1 MARNTFNFD
10 ISNEGP
16 WNGPNVRGEE
26 GDPTLDYKG
35 GPFDPR
41 QTDSTH
47 YQGHGPFPMMPSQTF
62 LALANSQF
70 ELLSNALFHTSSMQ
84 SPVAPSNE
92 ERRKIKSIVLYLPQ
106 EHSSTGQLEFVPSIV
121 YPSHPKSERVF
132 IASDANSGIAPT
144 IPPTLT
150 QLPGFSHASSL
161 IPTYPF
167 AASSTSAVIGSSAAV
182 GTPEE
187 VMCDRRSGN
196 GSSAALSLPLFSGAQ
211 TVGVLLVWS
220 SPPPQ
225 PTMTTTWTPEDK
237 EQIRRAGETLALAL
251 CMDSEMYQNRLQT
264 EEFKVAMSDSLH
276 QVKNPVQALRT
287 FSKLLQRNLATME
300 ENPVKLEIGALA
312 DNLVTQS
319 ERVVDL
325 LLPMDS
331 IIDSLDEGNQLNA
344 YQKLLGPMEETS
356 LILRSENQ
364 DVSSYR
370 SLTINGTD
378 TSSLNWNKKKS
389 RNKQSISRLPQH
401 LVATQ
406 TDDNSMKSRNLSPY
420 GKNLRVEM
428 SFITDVLKPLL
439 SASIAIA
446 AEREIDFQIYGIE
459 DDNELPGILL
469 SPKVLQEA
477 VVNVLDNALKYVH
490 LGSSGI
496 WGIQNT
502 CPIVR
507 VTVEA
512 NASHLEPGVTIW
524 IEDNGPGISYSF
536 REEVFKR
543 GFRGNESELMS
554 DGSGI
559 GLDISRAMISRI
571 GGTLT
576 VERMTPGRLEG
587 AIMRFVLYRK
597 PKNRL

>member
-1 MARNTFNFD
+1 VAKNIYNFD
-10 ISNEGP
+10 YEYDFQGH
-16 WNGPNVRGEE
+16 ED
-26 GDPTLDYKG
+26 GDPMLQYNGDI
-35 GPFDPR
+35 FAPR
-41 QTDSTH
+41 ETESTH
-47 YQGHGPFPMMPSQTF
+47 DLPYGPFPMMPSQTF

-70 ELLSNALFHTSSMQ
+70 ELLSNALFHTSSIQ
-84 SPVAPSNE
+84 SSVAPSDE

-167 AASSTSAVIGSSAAV
+167 TASSTSTAIGSSAAV

-187 VMCDRRSGN
+187 VMCDLSTGN

-211 TVGVLLVWS
+211 TVGVVLVWS
-220 SPPPQ
+220 SPPPH
-225 PTMTTTWTPEDK
+225 PTMTTTWTSEDK
-237 EQIRRAGETLALAL
+237 EQIRRVGETLALAL

-264 EEFKVAMSDSLH
+264 EQFKVAMADSLH

-287 FSKLLQRNLATME
+287 FSKLLQRNLDTME
-300 ENPVKLEIGALA
+300 ENPVKLELSALA
-312 DNLVTQS
+312 EHVVTQS

-331 IIDSLDEGNQLNA
+331 IIDSLDGGMDA
-344 YQKLLGPMEETS
+344 YQRLLAPMEETS
-356 LILRSENQ
+356 LILRSEKQ

-378 TSSLNWNKKKS
+378 ASYSDWNKKKS
-389 RNKQSISRLPQH
+389 RTGETIPTSSRHP
-401 LVATQ
+401 AYAQ
-406 TDDNSMKSRNLSPY
+406 TSDNSMQSPAPAPY
-420 GKNLRVEM
+420 AKNLRVEM
-428 SFITDVLKPLL
+428 SFVTDVIKPIL
-439 SASIAIA
+439 SASKAIA
-446 AEREIDFQIYGIE
+446 TDRGIDFQVYGME

-477 VVNVLDNALKYVH
+477 VVNVLDNALKYVQ

-496 WGIQNT
+496 WGIQNA

-507 VTVEA
+507 VTVEP
-512 NASHLEPGVTIW
+512 NAPHLQSGVTIW
-524 IEDNGPGISYSF
+524 VEDNGPGISYSF
-536 REEVFKR
+536 REEVFNR
-543 GFRGNESELMS
+543 GYRGNESSLMS

-559 GLDISRAMISRI
+559 GLDISRAMIARI

-576 VERMTPGRLEG
+576 AERITPDRLEG

-597 PKNRL
+597 PSKRKAKNRS